1 MGAKIAAF
9 ILTLV
14 VNILAA
20 MVGFVMLIIALNG
33 QNESDAAYG
42 MAVYGI
48 LAFLIMFTM
57 ATLAAVLV
65 HFLLKREFRGWTAAF
80 MSIIVFS
87 IVGFVLIAICIV
99 IGVGITEYLRI
110 NY

>member
-9 ILTLV
+9 IITLIV
-14 VNILAA
+14 SIFAA
-20 MVGFVMLIIALNG
+20 MAGFIVLIIALNG
-33 QNESDAAYG
+33 QSESDAAYG

-48 LAFLIMFTM
+48 LAFLIVFTM
-57 ATLAAVLV
+57 AILAAVLV
-65 HFLLKREFRGWTAAF
+65 HFLLKKEFRGWTAAF
-80 MSIIVFS
+80 MSIVIFS